1 MPSFLIIVAVV
12 AATATAH
19 ILLKIG
25 MNDVGKIGVDEAR
38 APISLFMEMVR
49 TPIILVALPIYAIS
63 FGGWLL
69 VLSRL
74 NLSVAYPSLAM
85 LYVLIPILSAIF
97 LSESLSVQHW
107 AGILVIG
114 VGVGIVV
121 NAGLA

>member
-1 MPSFLIIVAVV
+1 LIIIAVV

-49 TPIILVALPIYAIS
+49 TPTILVALPIYAIS

-97 LSESLSVQHW
+97 LSESLSAQHW